1 MEINGISPQGLQAS
15 AEAAGEPF
23 AVEFSGESV
32 LAGLPGVP
40 AHPYSLLL
48 NIY

>member
-1 MEINGISPQGLQAS
+1 MGSVLRGCRAS